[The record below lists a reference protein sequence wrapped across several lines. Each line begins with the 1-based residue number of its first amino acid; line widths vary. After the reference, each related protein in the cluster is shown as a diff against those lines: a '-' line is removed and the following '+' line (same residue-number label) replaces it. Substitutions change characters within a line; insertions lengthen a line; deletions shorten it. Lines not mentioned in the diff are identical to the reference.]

1 MKFNRRTLLVIALWA
16 ASAVFCHAATV
27 VWTNTAGGNWN
38 NAVNWDPNQV
48 PGIND
53 AVIITNSIVTVSLG
67 GAASAGG
74 ITLGA
79 NLNCGTPTVL
89 SLNGQTLTLNGPLV
103 VGSCGQF
110 TVDSGTLNGTANAS
124 VSGQI
129 GWTSGTLGGTL
140 TLNADGTLLISGAN
154 NNDMPNCTL
163 TNNGTVTWVSGT
175 IRAGGNPGTFIY
187 NNGLWDAQSDQQMNN
202 TFGGNGVV
210 FNNFGTF
217 RKSGGPSEFANAT
230 LFGQGVA
237 FNQLAGVIDVQN
249 GTNGLELALEGGGN
263 LTGGFITT
271 NQFGLTILSIGSF
284 IVNGTV
290 TGTNTWQDAG
300 SLVGNNVI
308 NGALTWV
315 GGTWDEAAVTIA
327 PNSTV
332 IVAGGSGVNDMQ
344 NASVTNNGTVVWV
357 SGTIRAG
364 GDPGTLIVNNGLWDA
379 ACGRVVARRGAV
391 GLAKVDLL

>member
-1 MKFNRRTLLVIALWA
+1 
-16 ASAVFCHAATV
+16 
-27 VWTNTAGGNWN
+27 
-38 NAVNWDPNQV
+38 
-48 PGIND
+48 
-53 AVIITNSIVTVSLG
+53 
-67 GAASAGG
+67 
-74 ITLGA
+74 
-79 NLNCGTPTVL
+79 LNCGTPTVL

-217 RKSGGPSEFANAT
+217 RKSGGTSEFANAT